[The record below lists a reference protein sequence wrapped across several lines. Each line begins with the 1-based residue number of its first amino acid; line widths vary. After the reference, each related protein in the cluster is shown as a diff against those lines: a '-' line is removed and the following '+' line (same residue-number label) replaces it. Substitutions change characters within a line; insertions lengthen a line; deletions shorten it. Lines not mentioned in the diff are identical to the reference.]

1 MDTGH
6 DTGYQKDYQI
16 RKAVVQ
22 DVDQVHELVNSYARD
37 GTMLPRSLSEL
48 YDRIRD
54 FTVCASGDRLLGCCA
69 LHVCWDNLAE
79 IISFAV
85 RQDAHNQGIGSLLL
99 HASMSE
105 AQELGID
112 TIFTLTRAP
121 GYFRRYGFIE
131 VDKKTLPH
139 KVWSECIKC
148 PKFPDC
154 DEVAMVKEL

>member
-6 DTGYQKDYQI
+6 DTSYHADYQI

-69 LHVCWDNLAE
+69 LHVCWNNLAE
-79 IISFAV
+79 VISFAV
-85 RQDAHNQGIGSLLL
+85 RQDAHNQGIGELLL

-112 TIFTLTRAP
+112 TIFTLTRVP
-121 GYFRRYGFIE
+121 DYFRRYGFIE
-131 VDKKTLPH
+131 VDKKMLPH